1 MVYSDIM
8 IILMEMVL
16 IDISW
21 FINQLLIHISSYI
34 VHISSIYRPY
44 IVHHV
49 CKTNAH
55 LMKHGSAGLIFRPLS
70 WKVQRISMPPG
81 SRCFLPLVRLRSKD
95 GHLGCRSSLQLEI
108 GYPQTPRGLSD
119 LCPKDNLWDIPVFS
133 ILRQGHMISGYFRNF
148 LFGFLQLKPGW
159 GPVRE
164 TMMDGWF
171 CPNKMMTCV
180 HFVGTRVAPLHI
192 VYKRMCALSG
202 FT

>member
-1 MVYSDIM
+1 MVYKPT
-8 IILMEMVL
+8 
-16 IDISW
+16 
-21 FINQLLIHISSYI
+21 INSYI

-70 WKVQRISMPPG
+70 WKVQSISMPPG

-119 LCPKDNLWDIPVFS
+119 FCPKDNLLDIPVFS

-180 HFVGTRVAPLHI
+180 HFVGTRLAPLHI
-192 VYKRMCALSG
+192 VTKGCAL
-202 FT
+202 